1 MSNLKLDD
9 IVKVIINLSPKS
21 AVRKGFNVALIIGDS
36 DVIPIEKRV
45 VVFNGLEE
53 MVQAGFTEDKPE
65 YQAAQLYFSAEKKP
79 SRLAVG
85 RRYQLNNQSKKAK
98 ATGETE
104 EIKES
109 ETILQA
115 LQACRAK
122 NTDWYAVSYCNAT
135 KQEIFDIASYVETAY
150 PSCVQFFT
158 TSDSDTIEG
167 AEGNVFEILK
177 QKSYRRSIG
186 QYSQTPYAVVSIM
199 GYAMGANTAT
209 INSAYTLKFKTEV
222 GVIPDDLSSQQ
233 ATNLVKN
240 NGNYYVRRGSD
251 DNYNMF
257 ENGIMSDG
265 TWFDEILNLDMLA
278 NNMQMSIMDLLK
290 SRPKIPQTEAG
301 VLSIKLVIK
310 SDLDKAVK
318 IGFIAPGVWNGPD
331 ILELSQGD
339 TMPEGYMIL
348 SEPISEQSQADRD
361 ARIAPPIYTPLKLAG
376 AVHSVVLQIDVN
388 R

>member
-9 IVKVIINLSPKS
+9 IVKVIINLSPKA

-36 DVIPIEKRV
+36 NVIPLEKRV
-45 VVFNGLEE
+45 VLFSELEE
-53 MVQAGFTEDKPE
+53 MAEAGFTEDMPE
-65 YQAAQLYFSAEKKP
+65 YQAAQLYFSSDKKP

-85 RRYQLNNQSKKAK
+85 RRYKAV
-98 ATGETE
+98 EQIEDTE
-104 EIKES
+104 EINEVEEGNET
-109 ETILQA
+109 ETIVQA

-122 NTDWYAVSYCNAT
+122 NTDWYAVSYCGAT
-135 KQEIFDIASYVETAY
+135 KQEILDIAAYIETAY
-150 PSCVQFFT
+150 PSSVQFFT
-158 TSDSDTIEG
+158 TSDVDTIE
-167 AEGNVFEILK
+167 AEEGNVFEILK

-186 QYSQTPYAVVSIM
+186 QYSQTPYAAVAIM

-222 GVIPDDLSSQQ
+222 GVIPDDLTNQQ
-233 ATNLVKN
+233 VANLVKN
-240 NGNYYVRRGSD
+240 NGNYYVSRGSD
-251 DNYNMF
+251 DAYNMF
-257 ENGIMSDG
+257 ENGVMSDG

-301 VLSIKLVIK
+301 VLSIKLAIK
-310 SDLDKAVK
+310 SDLDKAVR

>member
-1 MSNLKLDD
+1 VSNLKLDD
-9 IVKVIINLSPKS
+9 IVKVIINLSPKA

-36 DVIPIEKRV
+36 NVIPLEKRV
-45 VVFNGLEE
+45 VLFSGLEE
-53 MVQAGFTEDKPE
+53 IAEAGFTEDMPE
-65 YQAAQLYFSAEKKP
+65 YQAAQLYFSSDKKP

-85 RRYQLNNQSKKAK
+85 RRYKAV
-98 ATGETE
+98 EQIEDTE
-104 EIKES
+104 EINEVEEGNET
-109 ETILQA
+109 ETIVQA

-122 NTDWYAVSYCNAT
+122 NTDWYAVSYCGAT
-135 KQEIFDIASYVETAY
+135 KQEILDIAAYIETAY
-150 PSCVQFFT
+150 PSSVQFFT
-158 TSDSDTIEG
+158 TSDVDTIE
-167 AEGNVFEILK
+167 AEEGNVFEILK

-186 QYSQTPYAVVSIM
+186 QYSQTPYAAVAIM

-222 GVIPDDLSSQQ
+222 GVIPDDLTNQQ
-233 ATNLVKN
+233 VANLVKN
-240 NGNYYVRRGSD
+240 NGNYYVSRGSD
-251 DNYNMF
+251 DTYNMF
-257 ENGIMSDG
+257 ENGVMSDG

-301 VLSIKLVIK
+301 VLSIKLAIK
-310 SDLDKAVK
+310 SDLDKAVR

>member
-9 IVKVIINLSPKS
+9 IVKVIINLSPKA

-36 DVIPIEKRV
+36 NVIPIEKRV
-45 VVFNGLEE
+45 VLFSGLEE
-53 MVQAGFTEDKPE
+53 MTEAGFTEDMPE
-65 YQAAQLYFSAEKKP
+65 YQAAQLYFSSDKKP

-85 RRYQLNNQSKKAK
+85 RRYKAAK
-98 ATGETE
+98 QIEDTE
-104 EIKES
+104 EINEVEEENET

-122 NTDWYAVSYCNAT
+122 NTDWYAVSYCGAT
-135 KQEIFDIASYVETAY
+135 KQEILDIAAYIETAY
-150 PSCVQFFT
+150 PSSVQFFT
-158 TSDSDTIEG
+158 TSDVDTIE
-167 AEGNVFEILK
+167 AEEGNVFEILK

-186 QYSQTPYAVVSIM
+186 QYSQTPYAAVAIM

-222 GVIPDDLSSQQ
+222 GVIPDDLTNQQ
-233 ATNLVKN
+233 VANLVKN
-240 NGNYYVRRGSD
+240 NGNYYVSRGSD
-251 DNYNMF
+251 DAYNMF
-257 ENGIMSDG
+257 ENGVMSDG

-301 VLSIKLVIK
+301 VLSIKLAIK
-310 SDLDKAVK
+310 SDLDKAVR

>member
-36 DVIPIEKRV
+36 NVISTEQRV
-45 VVFNGLEE
+45 VLFSGLEE
-53 MVQAGFTEDKPE
+53 MAEAGFTENMPE

-233 ATNLVKN
+233 ATNLVKIM
-240 NGNYYVRRGSD
+240 VI
-251 DNYNMF
+251 
-257 ENGIMSDG
+257 IMSDVEVMII
-265 TWFDEILNLDMLA
+265 TIC
-278 NNMQMSIMDLLK
+278 LK
-290 SRPKIPQTEAG
+290 MVLCQT
-301 VLSIKLVIK
+301 
-310 SDLDKAVK
+310 
-318 IGFIAPGVWNGPD
+318 
-331 ILELSQGD
+331 
-339 TMPEGYMIL
+339 
-348 SEPISEQSQADRD
+348 
-361 ARIAPPIYTPLKLAG
+361 
-376 AVHSVVLQIDVN
+376 VHGLMKY
-388 R
+388 

>member
-36 DVIPIEKRV
+36 NVISTEQRV
-45 VVFNGLEE
+45 ILFSGLEE
-53 MVQAGFTEDKPE
+53 MAEAGFTENMPE

-85 RRYQLNNQSKKAK
+85 RRYQLNNQPKKTK

-158 TSDSDTIEG
+158 TSDSDAIEG

-186 QYSQTPYAVVSIM
+186 QYSQTAYAIMSIM

-222 GVIPDDLSSQQ
+222 GVIPDDLTGQQ
-233 ATNLVKN
+233 VTNLVKN
-240 NGNYYVRRGSD
+240 NGNYYVSRGSD

-301 VLSIKLVIK
+301 VLSIKLAIK

>member
-9 IVKVIINLSPKS
+9 IVKVIINLSPKA

-36 DVIPIEKRV
+36 NVIPIEKRV
-45 VVFNGLEE
+45 VLFSGLEE
-53 MVQAGFTEDKPE
+53 MTEAGFTEDMPE
-65 YQAAQLYFSAEKKP
+65 YQAAQLYFSSDKKP

-85 RRYQLNNQSKKAK
+85 RRYKAV
-98 ATGETE
+98 EQIEDTE
-104 EIKES
+104 EINEVEEGNET
-109 ETILQA
+109 ETIVQA

-122 NTDWYAVSYCNAT
+122 NTDWYAVSYCGAT
-135 KQEIFDIASYVETAY
+135 KQEILDIAAYIETAY
-150 PSCVQFFT
+150 PSSVQFFT
-158 TSDSDTIEG
+158 TSDVDIIE
-167 AEGNVFEILK
+167 AEEGNVFEILK

-186 QYSQTPYAVVSIM
+186 QYSQTPYAAVAIM

-222 GVIPDDLSSQQ
+222 GVIPDDLTNQQ
-233 ATNLVKN
+233 VANLVKN
-240 NGNYYVRRGSD
+240 NGNYYVSRGSD
-251 DNYNMF
+251 DAYNMF
-257 ENGIMSDG
+257 ENGVMSDG

-301 VLSIKLVIK
+301 VLSIKLAIK
-310 SDLDKAVK
+310 SDLDKAVR